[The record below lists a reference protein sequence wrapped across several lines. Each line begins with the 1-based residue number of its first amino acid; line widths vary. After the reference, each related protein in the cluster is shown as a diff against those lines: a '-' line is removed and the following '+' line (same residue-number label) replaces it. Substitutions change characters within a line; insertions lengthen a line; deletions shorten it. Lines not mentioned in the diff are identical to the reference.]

1 MSGVNMNFM
10 RYLNIVLLVSLLTV
24 SKALSQPLSLM
35 TYNIRLDVS
44 SDKENA
50 WPNRKAFLTSQIRF
64 YAPDIF
70 GVQEARPNQMAYLK
84 DNLTKYEAF
93 GQGRDGGS
101 KGEHS
106 SIFYNKDKIQLLQSG
121 TFWLSETPD
130 EVSKGWDAAYPRI
143 CTYGLFKHIDSENT
157 FWVFNTHLDHQGVE
171 SRRQGVQLILNKI
184 ITLNNQNRP
193 YILMG
198 DLNASPESE
207 VITALSNRLDDSRLV
222 SKINFGPEGTFN
234 DFDHQRPVNR
244 RIDYIMLSK
253 EPKISVEKYGTLSS
267 TIDLRFPSDHFP
279 VYVELTLN

>member
-1 MSGVNMNFM
+1 
-10 RYLNIVLLVSLLTV
+10 
-24 SKALSQPLSLM
+24 
-35 TYNIRLDVS
+35 
-44 SDKENA
+44 
-50 WPNRKAFLTSQIRF
+50 
-64 YAPDIF
+64 
-70 GVQEARPNQMAYLK
+70 
-84 DNLTKYEAF
+84 
-93 GQGRDGGS
+93 
-101 KGEHS
+101 
-106 SIFYNKDKIQLLQSG
+106 
-121 TFWLSETPD
+121 
-130 EVSKGWDAAYPRI
+130 DAAYPRI
-143 CTYGLFKHIDSENT
+143 CTYGLFKHIDCENT

-207 VITALSNRLDDSRLV
+207 VITTLSNRLDDSRLV